1 MIAIKFANQQQSQ
14 QNQFG
19 MNKIKLLLLFCFA
32 FWLNDLVVRLK
43 IIVELNGD
51 LGQTFDHS
59 SPHRPFWFHFRSETL
74 SLRIHSFWFFPY
86 FTVSEGRIRMDDK
99 FLNVCRSFNINFI
112 SNIYVIQPA
121 QLLVSSRIFT
131 SHQPM
136 LDSVRLFTLPSG
148 VHLICLVFVLWKH

>member
-1 MIAIKFANQQQSQ
+1 
-14 QNQFG
+14 
-19 MNKIKLLLLFCFA
+19 
-32 FWLNDLVVRLK
+32 
-43 IIVELNGD
+43 
-51 LGQTFDHS
+51 
-59 SPHRPFWFHFRSETL
+59 
-74 SLRIHSFWFFPY
+74 
-86 FTVSEGRIRMDDK
+86 MDDK

-148 VHLICLVFVLWKH
+148 VHLICLVIVL